1 MAARPVRAQGGMKM
15 SGTKILW
22 GQITLV
28 LSIIVLTWWAATQW
42 TAWEL
47 AFQPELGRPWFVLC
61 RP

>member
-1 MAARPVRAQGGMKM
+1 M